1 MFKRIFAGYLAVL
14 LISLA
19 VLTLTFSLT
28 VRRYLINDT
37 IDSLT
42 RVAENLAMN
51 PGSAGMH
58 GGGHM
63 RGVYFGLANRIAYAD
78 YLLLLKDGT
87 VMESSDEDSY
97 PPGSIIENEP
107 FGALSSELDRENHLV
122 EKDLVAVSIP
132 AVISDQEGSLILY
145 SRLDLLTQL
154 NRSLLG
160 FLALALVAGTV
171 VSILAGALITRVV
184 VDPLQKLKD
193 KASALARR
201 DFGGRV
207 TLKTGDELEELADTI
222 NEMAGKLAEY
232 DRAQKDFFQKASH
245 ELKTPLMSIQGYA
258 EAMKDGTI
266 SPEESTQALDVII
279 KESRRMKTLVEQFIY
294 LSKMERVK
302 ETYTFEE
309 VVLYDAVREAV
320 YALQSLAREKN
331 IDIEAINDSEET
343 VQGDPEK
350 IHRLLLNIIGNAL
363 RHANHSIWIKTEKG
377 RIEIADD
384 GPGFENDEP
393 EKAFEPFYRGR
404 NGGSG
409 LGLAIS
415 QAIVEKHGGSIT
427 LGNRPQGGAV
437 VTISFPL
444 PKN

>member
-1 MFKRIFAGYLAVL
+1 MFKRIFTGYLAVL
-14 LISLA
+14 LISLVA
-19 VLTLTFSLT
+19 LTLTFSLT
-28 VRRYLINDT
+28 VRHYLINDT

-42 RVAENLAMN
+42 RVAESLALN
-51 PGSAGMH
+51 PGSNGMH

-63 RGVYFGLANRIAYAD
+63 RGIYFGLANRIAYAD
-78 YLLLLKDGT
+78 YLLLLEDGT
-87 VMESSDEDSY
+87 IVESSDVETY
-97 PPGSIIENEP
+97 PPGNILENEP
-107 FGALSSELDRENHLV
+107 LTALSSELDRENHLV
-122 EKDLVAVSIP
+122 EKDLVAVCIP
-132 AVISDQEGSLILY
+132 AIFSDQQGFLILY
-145 SRLDLLTQL
+145 SHLDLLTQL

-160 FLALALVAGTV
+160 FLALALVAGLA
-171 VSILAGALITRVV
+171 VSVLSGVLITRVI
-184 VDPLQKLKD
+184 VDPLQRLKD

-232 DRAQKDFFQKASH
+232 DSAQKYFFQKASH

-258 EAMKDGTI
+258 EAIKDGTI
-266 SPEESTQALDVII
+266 SPAEKTQALDIII
-279 KESRRMKTLVEQFIY
+279 KESERMKTLVEQFIY
-294 LSKMERVK
+294 LSKMEQVK

-309 VVLYDAVREAV
+309 VVLYDAVREAI
-320 YALQSLAREKN
+320 YALQSLARENN
-331 IDIEAINDSEET
+331 IDLETVNTSEET

-363 RHANHSIWIKTEKG
+363 RYANHSIWIKTEKG
-377 RIEIADD
+377 RIDIADD
-384 GPGFENDEP
+384 GPGFENDEL

-415 QAIVEKHGGSIT
+415 QAIVKKHGGSIT
-427 LGNRPQGGAV
+427 LGNQPQGGAV

-444 PKN
+444 SRT

>member
-1 MFKRIFAGYLAVL
+1 MFKRIFTGYLAVL

-19 VLTLTFSLT
+19 ALTLTFSLT
-28 VRRYLINDT
+28 VRHYLINDT

-42 RVAENLAMN
+42 RVAESLALN
-51 PGSAGMH
+51 SGSTGMH

-78 YLLLLKDGT
+78 YLLFLEDGT
-87 VMESSDEDSY
+87 IVESSDVETY
-97 PPGSIIENEP
+97 PPGNILENEP
-107 FGALSSELDRENHLV
+107 LAALSSELDREKHLV

-132 AVISDQEGSLILY
+132 AVISNQEGGLILY

-160 FLALALVAGTV
+160 FLALALIAGTA
-171 VSILAGALITRVV
+171 VSVLAGALITRVIV
-184 VDPLQKLKD
+184 NPLQKLKD

-232 DRAQKDFFQKASH
+232 DSAQKDFFQKASH

-258 EAMKDGTI
+258 EAIKDGTI
-266 SPEESTQALDVII
+266 PPAEKTQALDIII
-279 KESRRMKTLVEQFIY
+279 KESGRMKTLVEQFIY

-309 VVLYDAVREAV
+309 VYLNDAVREAV
-320 YALQSLAREKN
+320 YALQNLAREKN
-331 IDIEAINDSEET
+331 IEIETVNGIGGT

-363 RHANHSIWIKTEKG
+363 RYANHSIWIKTEQG
-377 RIEIADD
+377 RIDIADD
-384 GPGFENDEP
+384 GPGFEKGEP
-393 EKAFEPFYRGR
+393 VKAFEPFYRGK

-415 QAIVEKHGGSIT
+415 RAIVEKHDGSIT
-427 LGNRPQGGAV
+427 LGNKPQSGAV

-444 PKN
+444 SKT